1 MLGAL
6 GSGQTARPDLDK
18 PSSEADAKVNRN
30 NIYQYAKLVKSIN
43 LVIIMQRTNT
53 HYTLSVTNTFKYFS
67 HLLNEEYQTQ
77 LFYTKYKNQ
86 ILF

>member
-1 MLGAL
+1 MDIAL
-6 GSGQTARPDLDK
+6 KIKIRRG
-18 PSSEADAKVNRN
+18 NRN

-77 LFYTKYKNQ
+77 LFYAKYKNQ
-86 ILF
+86 ILFWNQFF